1 MYSDDAM
8 SNIDYYENG
17 SSKLLTIPLSTSIND
32 NNIGKDVEITKQQ
45 YEQNDNDDTPYQIF
59 VRLYDQSIITVNNP
73 RTLEDIE
80 KHIEDRVGLNKNEQI
95 YSINGRPIYKKQRD
109 NNSDDSNN
117 NNNNRITLKE
127 QNILNHSTI
136 DLNLRLA

>member
-1 MYSDDAM
+1 MYSDDPM

-17 SSKLLTIPLSTSIND
+17 SSKLLTIPLSTSINIIND
-32 NNIGKDVEITKQQ
+32 NNIGNDVEITIQQ
-45 YEQNDNDDTPYQIF
+45 YEQNDIDDTPYQIF

-80 KHIEDRVGLNKNEQI
+80 KYIEDRVGLNKNEQI

-117 NNNNRITLKE
+117 NNNNRIY
-127 QNILNHSTI
+127 
-136 DLNLRLA
+136 